1 MPQKNQNSVSVA
13 NLQLL
18 KSIASRGLMVTMP
31 SKGVTVKNACLL
43 IENACLLIENAT
55 GIKVVGSMK
64 ISEVKEL
71 ALFAC
76 AVYSDIG
83 TNEMKKVMDIPMLS
97 PRMKSYLKTQ
107 KPVLLS

>member
-31 SKGVTVKNACLL
+31 SKGVTVK
-43 IENACLLIENAT
+43 NACLLIENAT

>member
-18 KSIASRGLMVTMP
+18 KSIASRGLMVTIP
-31 SKGVTVKNACLL
+31 SKGVTIK
-43 IENACLLIENAT
+43 NACLLIENAT

>member
-31 SKGVTVKNACLL
+31 SKGVTIK
-43 IENACLLIENAT
+43 NACLLIENAT